1 MTPRNWITPEPAGIY
16 LQAHGHPVYFK
27 NVWIVEKK
35 YPVRGHNGCVGPE
48 PMLPRPGWRFGDAW
62 LRGCGRQGAVGIKPM
77 INERAMTEG
86 WIGHPAGRPATALF

>member
-35 YPVRGHNGCVGPE
+35 
-48 PMLPRPGWRFGDAW
+48 
-62 LRGCGRQGAVGIKPM
+62 
-77 INERAMTEG
+77 
-86 WIGHPAGRPATALF
+86 